1 MLKRM
6 VNLAG
11 SIMVR
16 IGDSVYENSCRLVG
30 KPLPRR
36 CVVLAYHSVPAAQR
50 DLFVKQMEMLSKQAT
65 VVHADIAGLPKQ
77 GGHYAAITFD
87 DGYEDVV
94 ENALPELRKR
104 GLPSTVFII
113 TGLLGCKRNWEHR
126 GGEDTSDVRLMTHQ
140 QLRELPSNLVHIGSH
155 TMTHAFL
162 PKLETGKLREELAS
176 SRAKLE
182 KLLQSEVKA
191 FALPYGA
198 YNDTVLRIC
207 RESGYERVF
216 TGLPLFAFETPGEFL
231 TGRAVVGLT
240 DWPVEFRLKAAGAY
254 RWLPWAYSLK
264 RRIKSTLRGQ
274 RSHAAP
280 VYS

>member
-11 SIMVR
+11 SILVR
-16 IGDSVYENSCRLVG
+16 IADSVYDNSCRLVG

-50 DLFVKQMEMLSKQAT
+50 DLFVKQMGMLSRQAK
-65 VVHADIAGLPKQ
+65 VVHADIDGLPEQ
-77 GGHYAAITFD
+77 GGHYVAITFD

-94 ENALPELRKR
+94 ENALPELKKR
-104 GLPSTVFII
+104 GMPSTIFII
-113 TGLLGCKRNWEHR
+113 TDLLGCKRNWEHR
-126 GGEDTSDVRLMTHQ
+126 GGEDTSDVRLMTHE

-162 PKLETGKLREELAS
+162 PKLEVGKLQEELAG
-176 SRAKLE
+176 SREKLE
-182 KLLQSEVKA
+182 NLLARKIKT

-207 RESGYERVF
+207 HEAGYERVF
-216 TGLPLFAFETPGEFL
+216 TGLPIFAFETPGEFL

-240 DWPVEFRLKAAGAY
+240 DWPFEFRLKAAGAY

-264 RRIKSTLRGQ
+264 RRIRSTLRRQ

-280 VYS
+280 AYS